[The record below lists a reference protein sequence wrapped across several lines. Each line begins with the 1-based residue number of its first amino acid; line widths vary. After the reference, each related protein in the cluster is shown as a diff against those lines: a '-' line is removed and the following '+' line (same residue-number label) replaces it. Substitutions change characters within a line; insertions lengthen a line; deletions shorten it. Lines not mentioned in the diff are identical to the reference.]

1 MKPSVIFGQLFGFL
15 TRLRIR
21 HKLGIAFVSFSIL
34 PVMVVGG
41 YSWYV
46 GSRFMRDSAINEL
59 SNVTNTIKRRLIDF
73 GDAIDSDLNTLLMF
87 FQPREG
93 SEPGRPVDPTDLG
106 VWEDRALL
114 FMYTRQHYARLTYIT
129 ELNIEGLLHLHRDP
143 YNRSRITSL
152 PSNYSW
158 YYYKLLIDDLAQGR
172 SRMSPVEHLDPASGQ
187 PFAAFTFAIPDRDE
201 SGDLRGILIADVFAD
216 YVFAIIESAL
226 IGREHYTAGLID
238 RDGNYLYH
246 SARKQEWNRMLVEQ
260 GAGTLQADFSKDL
273 TLDQI
278 TSEAGVV
285 TTSSGDVVYHT
296 PLDIHASGLESD
308 YYFYLSQPGK
318 TIFAT
323 PRKLGLVTLAL
334 MGVFGVLAL
343 LLSGLAT
350 SQFVIPINDL
360 QKGSDIIASG
370 TFSHR
375 LSISSGDEIEDLAR
389 KFNEMASFIQ
399 ARDKQL
405 LDYSTN
411 LERLVAERT
420 EQLRKEQQQM
430 LQAEK
435 LATLGEMAA
444 VIAHEIR
451 NSLTSANMLLQ
462 LINESEH
469 LEKDERKSLAVVL
482 ESIGRINKIA
492 TDLLTYARPDP
503 LEKHPENLEVL
514 LRNSVS
520 LHRHQFE
527 KSNITT
533 HIHLVPNLPEV
544 QVDHHLMQEV
554 MINILLNASQAIER
568 DGHIEIAV
576 KTIPMTASLAR
587 QLVDPS
593 ERNQFNGS
601 ETGDRTQSDHVM
613 QVVIQD
619 DGPGIST
626 DVITKI
632 FDPFFTTKAQGTGL
646 GLSMARRVIE
656 SHGGSIQA
664 KNDQERGAIFTIILP
679 LGTQS

>member
-1 MKPSVIFGQLFGFL
+1 MRPSAIFSHLFGRL

-21 HKLGIAFVSFSIL
+21 HKLGIAFVGFSIL
-34 PVMVVGG
+34 PLMVVGG

-46 GSRFMRDSAINEL
+46 GLRLMRDSAIDEL
-59 SNVTNTIKRRLIDF
+59 SNVTSAINRGLIDF
-73 GDAIDSDLNTLLMF
+73 GAAIDSDLNTLLMF
-87 FQPREG
+87 FQPRKG
-93 SEPGRPVDPTDLG
+93 SELVRPVDPTDLG

-114 FMYTRQHYARLTYIT
+114 LMYTRPHYARLTYISKA
-129 ELNIEGLLHLHRDP
+129 NIEGLLHLHRDP
-143 YNRSRITSL
+143 YDRARITSL

-158 YYYKLLIDDLAQGR
+158 YYYKLLIAGMPQGR
-172 SRMSPVEHLDPASGQ
+172 SQMSPVEHLDPASGQ
-187 PFAAFTFAIPDRDE
+187 PFAAFTFAMPDHDE
-201 SGDLRGILIADVFAD
+201 NGNLRGILIADVFAD
-216 YVFAIIESAL
+216 HVFAIIESAL

-238 RDGNYLYH
+238 HDGNYLYH
-246 SARKQEWNRMLVEQ
+246 SAHKQDWNRLLVEQ
-260 GAGTLQADFSKDL
+260 GASTLQGDFSKDL

-285 TTSSGDVVYHT
+285 TTSNGDVVYHT

-308 YYFYLSQPGK
+308 YYFYLSQPGEI
-318 TIFAT
+318 IFAT

-334 MGVFGVLAL
+334 MAVFALAAL
-343 LLSGLAT
+343 LLSGVAT
-350 SQFVIPINDL
+350 RQFVLPIYDL

-375 LSISSGDEIEDLAR
+375 LRISSGDEIEDLAR

-399 ARDKQL
+399 SRDKQL
-405 LDYSTN
+405 LEYSTN

-420 EQLRKEQQQM
+420 EQLQKEQQQV

-435 LATLGEMAA
+435 LAALGEMAA

-462 LINESEH
+462 LIDESEH

-482 ESIGRINKIA
+482 ESIGHINKIA

-514 LRNSVS
+514 IRNSVS

-533 HIHLVPNLPEV
+533 HIHLEPNLPEV
-544 QVDHHLMQEV
+544 HVDHHLMQEV
-554 MINILLNASQAIER
+554 MINILLNASQAIES
-568 DGHIEIAV
+568 DGHIEIAA

-593 ERNQFNGS
+593 ERNQFNSS
-601 ETGDRTQSDHVM
+601 EAGDSTQSAQVM
-613 QVVIQD
+613 QVVIRD
-619 DGPGIST
+619 DGPGISP

-646 GLSMARRVIE
+646 GLSMARRVIQ

-664 KNDQERGAIFTIILP
+664 ENNHERGAIFTIMLP
-679 LGTQS
+679 LGTQA